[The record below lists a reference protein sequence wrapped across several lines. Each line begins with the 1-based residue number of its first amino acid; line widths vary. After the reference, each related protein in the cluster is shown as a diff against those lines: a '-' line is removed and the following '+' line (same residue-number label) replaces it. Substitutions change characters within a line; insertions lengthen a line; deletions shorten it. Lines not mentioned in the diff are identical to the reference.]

1 MPLIIP
7 SNSITGGYEVANS
20 LRFDDGS
27 SDYLSRTPS
36 STGNTKKF
44 TISFWC
50 KRSALGTDQDIFHV
64 YSGSGERSQI
74 LFLSGDTLQV
84 ELESAN
90 LNKLVT
96 SRVFRD
102 PSAWMHIVV
111 VYDSDNGTSGNRVIL
126 YVNGVRETSF
136 STETYPSS
144 GSTSG
149 INTTTQHEISSYDGA
164 GYFYDGYL
172 SEFVLLDG
180 IVADPTSFGEFD
192 EDTGIWKPIDVSGLT
207 FGTNGFYLDFE
218 NSGSL
223 GADVSGNGNNFTVN
237 NLTSIDQTTD
247 TPTNNFCTLNAIV
260 EGQSNVTYS
269 EGNLKASES
278 VGDLP
283 SAKGTIAVSSGKWYW
298 EGLLLGGN
306 GAIAIGT
313 DDMDASSY
321 PHNSSTSGDGW
332 TYHYDGSGRTS
343 TGSNITIG
351 STYTTNDIIG
361 VALDMDN
368 GTCKFYKNG
377 TEQTTGSWSGL
388 NAYGSIL
395 PAFYLDGITWFA
407 NFGQEGSFGGNV
419 TAQGNADGNGFG
431 NFYYAPP
438 SGYYALNT
446 KNLAEY
452 G

>member
-1 MPLIIP
+1 M
-7 SNSITGGYEVANS
+7 Y
-20 LRFDDGS
+20 
-27 SDYLSRTPS
+27 
-36 STGNTKKF
+36 
-44 TISFWC
+44 
-50 KRSALGTDQDIFHV
+50 Q
-64 YSGSGERSQI
+64 
-74 LFLSGDTLQV
+74 
-84 ELESAN
+84 
-90 LNKLVT
+90 
-96 SRVFRD
+96 
-102 PSAWMHIVV
+102 
-111 VYDSDNGTSGNRVIL
+111 
-126 YVNGVRETSF
+126 
-136 STETYPSS
+136 
-144 GSTSG
+144 
-149 INTTTQHEISSYDGA
+149 
-164 GYFYDGYL
+164 
-172 SEFVLLDG
+172 
-180 IVADPTSFGEFD
+180 
-192 EDTGIWKPIDVSGLT
+192 
-207 FGTNGFYLDFE
+207 DFE